1 MKIKSKHYR
10 NVMII
15 ATLVISVIPFL
26 VGCGEKINGYYID
39 EDNMVFA
46 INNKEVTIYQWERNE
61 KQLLEYKGKIS
72 RKGDDIYVMD
82 ITGNSTLEAYNPL
95 WVTRLDGAIF
105 VEAWG
110 YTFTEMSQEEFDEFL
125 TTPAYHPIT
134 ITLN

>member
-15 ATLVISVIPFL
+15 ATLIISVIPSL

-39 EDNMVFA
+39 ENNMVFA

-72 RKGDDIYVMD
+72 RKGDDTYVMD
-82 ITGNSTLEAYNPL
+82 ITGNSALEAYNPL

-110 YTFTEMSQEEFDEFL
+110 DTFTEMSQEEFDEFL
-125 TTPAYHPIT
+125 VTPRYCPIW
-134 ITLN
+134 ITYN

>member
-15 ATLVISVIPFL
+15 ATLIISVIPSL

-39 EDNMVFA
+39 ENNMVFA
-46 INNKEVTIYQWERNE
+46 INNKEVTIYQWERKE

-72 RKGDDIYVMD
+72 SKGDDTYVMD

>member
-1 MKIKSKHYR
+1 MKIKSKHHI
-10 NVMII
+10 NFIFI
-15 ATLVISVIPFL
+15 ATLITLIIPSL

-39 EDNMVFA
+39 EDNVVFA
-46 INNKEVTIYQWERNE
+46 INNKEVTLYEWERNE

-72 RKGDDIYVMD
+72 SKGDDIYVMD

-110 YTFTEMSQEEFDEFL
+110 HTFNEMSQEEFDEFL

-134 ITLN
+134 ISLN